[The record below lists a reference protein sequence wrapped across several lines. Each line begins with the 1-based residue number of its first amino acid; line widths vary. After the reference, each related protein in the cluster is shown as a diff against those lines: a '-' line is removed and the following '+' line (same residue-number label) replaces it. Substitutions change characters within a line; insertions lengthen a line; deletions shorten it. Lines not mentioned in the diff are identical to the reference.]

1 MKNIMIEQL
10 FDAKKIST
18 EEFKLYKLFS
28 NELGSEVL
36 KNLIEEL
43 FWEEPPEMTFT
54 GVSFAFFDGR
64 RSVIRAICATIS
76 KVQFEINKQLTPE
89 ENND

>member
-1 MKNIMIEQL
+1 MIEQL
-10 FDAKKIST
+10 LETKKISP

-28 NELGSEVL
+28 SEIGNEVL
-36 KNLIEEL
+36 KNMKEEL
-43 FWEEPPEMTFT
+43 FWEEPTEMTFT
-54 GVSFAFFDGR
+54 GESFAFFDGR

-89 ENND
+89 E